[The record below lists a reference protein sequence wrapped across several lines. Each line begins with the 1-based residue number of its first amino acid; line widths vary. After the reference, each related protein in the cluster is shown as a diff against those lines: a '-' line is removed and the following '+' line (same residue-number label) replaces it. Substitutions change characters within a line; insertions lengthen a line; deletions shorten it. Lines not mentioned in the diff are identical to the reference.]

1 MPEGIAHSNYI
12 HMAPRKI
19 RRVLE
24 LVRGKNV
31 EEAINILHFTP
42 KAAAA
47 PLEKTIRSAIANL
60 LNAEGAHGDTADYV
74 IKGASVDGGPTMR
87 RFRAGPMGRAM
98 RLRKRTSHITVI
110 VGEPQ
115 S

>member
-12 HMAPRKI
+12 RMSPRKI

-24 LVRGKNV
+24 TVKGKNV
-31 EEAINILHFTP
+31 EDAINILHFTA
-42 KAAAA
+42 KAAAS
-47 PLEKTIRSAIANL
+47 PLEKAIRSAVANL
-60 LNAEGAHGDTADYV
+60 MNAEGAHGDTAQYIV
-74 IKGASVDGGPTMR
+74 KRASVDGGPTMR

-110 VGEPQ
+110 VGEPE